1 MSSCITTAFETYL
14 QACITAGTKVALDE
28 IVLAYIPGLDHSTT
42 PPRTEGLPA
51 AADIVYRQAID
62 QSGKLGDNAVA
73 YSIVMDTHVGD
84 FSFNAL
90 YLLHKASNTV
100 AMIVYKQVETKIATN
115 GATQGNS
122 IIKTMVMEYSGA
134 ALATGITVDASTW
147 QVDMSGQLQALKEQ
161 IDSKAAAGKAHVI
174 ADVKGLQEA
183 QNGTSASVHGH
194 GIADV
199 NGLQEALNGKS
210 ASGHGHVIADVNGLQ
225 EALNGKSASGHGHAI
240 TDVNG
245 LQEALNGKSA
255 SGHGHGI
262 AEVVGLQSALN
273 SKASNT
279 HNHAMSEVTGL
290 VSAIGNIPER
300 LKKTLNINVQNGNDG
315 WIELDGFFVDAWA
328 SQRTL
333 SISLPSISA
342 YNQAP
347 SNTGIPIAIF
357 VDSVE
362 AARQTIAMNVGTGA
376 ASGAAEIALD
386 ASIPANAKRTIQI
399 KALVNNGMALQAAG
413 KALYELYTA
422 GRSFS

>member
-62 QSGKLGDNAVA
+62 QSGKLGANAVA

-147 QVDMSGQLQALKEQ
+147 QVDMSGQLQALQEQ
-161 IDSKAAAGKAHVI
+161 IDSKAAA
-174 ADVKGLQEA
+174 
-183 QNGTSASVHGH
+183 
-194 GIADV
+194 
-199 NGLQEALNGKS
+199 
-210 ASGHGHVIADVNGLQ
+210 GHGHVIADVNGLQ

-255 SGHGHGI
+255 SGHGHSI
-262 AEVVGLQSALN
+262 TEIVGLQSALN
-273 SKASNT
+273 NKASTT

-328 SQRTL
+328 SRRTL

-362 AARQTIAMNVGTGA
+362 AARQTIAMNAGTGA

-399 KALVNNGMALQAAG
+399 KALVNNGMALQAAV
-413 KALYELYTA
+413 KAVYELYTA